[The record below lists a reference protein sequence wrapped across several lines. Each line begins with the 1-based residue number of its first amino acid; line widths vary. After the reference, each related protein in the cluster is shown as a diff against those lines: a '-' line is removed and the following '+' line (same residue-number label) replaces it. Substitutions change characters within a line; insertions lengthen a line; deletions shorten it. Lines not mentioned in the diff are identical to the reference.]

1 VTTPWKRCFCGVFRG
16 PDRENRNAGYLVT
29 LERQDLNPL
38 IATKFVDATMEDEA
52 ASLAKATA
60 ERLRGGR
67 FEVVHIR
74 PASVLSSLE
83 VLP

>member
-1 VTTPWKRCFCGVFRG
+1 MDP
-16 PDRENRNAGYLVT
+16 NRRIAVRYLVT
-29 LERQDLNPL
+29 LERQDVKPL

-52 ASLAKATA
+52 ASLAVASA

-67 FEVVHIR
+67 FEVIHIQ
-74 PASVLSSLE
+74 PASVLASLE

>member
-1 VTTPWKRCFCGVFRG
+1 MPR
-16 PDRENRNAGYLVT
+16 YLVT
-29 LERQDLNPL
+29 LERQDLTPL
-38 IATKFVDATMEDEA
+38 IASKFVDATMEVEA

-67 FEVVHIR
+67 FEVIHIQ
-74 PASVLSSLE
+74 PASTLASLE